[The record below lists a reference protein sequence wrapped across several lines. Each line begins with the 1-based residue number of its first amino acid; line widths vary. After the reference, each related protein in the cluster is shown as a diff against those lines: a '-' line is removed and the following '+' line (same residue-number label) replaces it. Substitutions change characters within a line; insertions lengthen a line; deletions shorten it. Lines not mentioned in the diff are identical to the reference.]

1 MNFNMNMNKD
11 LKVALLAGVL
21 FVVLAHPETFKFV
34 ANLCG
39 CSAKGNTILLIHGA
53 VMAVLVYQC
62 CSFFGLLKEG
72 MGHKDTEQ

>member
-1 MNFNMNMNKD
+1 MNFNMNKD

-39 CSAKGNTILLIHGA
+39 CSDKGKTILVIHGV

-72 MGHKDTEQ
+72 MAHKKGHQ

>member
-34 ANLCG
+34 ANLCQ
-39 CSAKGNTILLIHGA
+39 CSPKGNTILLIHGA

-62 CSFFGLLKEG
+62 CSFFGLLREG
-72 MGHKDTEQ
+72 MSNKKKRQ